1 MGEKDLSEKILADY
15 NDVFADI
22 VNVLILKGER
32 QITPEDL
39 ASTAV
44 HSQYKADDDILHEQE
59 RDVSKYWE
67 KQKIHMALFSM
78 ENQST
83 IEKNMPFR
91 IIGYDGVAYRQQLLR
106 KERPVPVITLVL
118 HFGTDR
124 PWDQPCS
131 IKELLDIPEALD
143 EYVSDYNIHVFDIA
157 WLPDEQVAMFQSD
170 FGIVADFFVQKRKNK
185 EYIPEDHRIIQHVDE
200 VLKLLSVMTGDKR
213 YTRLFSPG
221 PKEGITMCDVA
232 ERLEQRGIKRGIEQ
246 GIELGI
252 EQGIELTLYSLTANG
267 KLSISDASEELHQ
280 TEEEF
285 LTGMKNAG
293 YELPDTK

>member
-1 MGEKDLSEKILADY
+1 
-15 NDVFADI
+15 
-22 VNVLILKGER
+22 
-32 QITPEDL
+32 
-39 ASTAV
+39 
-44 HSQYKADDDILHEQE
+44 
-59 RDVSKYWE
+59 
-67 KQKIHMALFSM
+67 
-78 ENQST
+78 
-83 IEKNMPFR
+83 
-91 IIGYDGVAYRQQLLR
+91 
-106 KERPVPVITLVL
+106 
-118 HFGTDR
+118 
-124 PWDQPCS
+124 
-131 IKELLDIPEALD
+131 
-143 EYVSDYNIHVFDIA
+143 
-157 WLPDEQVAMFQSD
+157 MFQSD

-246 GIELGI
+246 GIEWGI

>member
-1 MGEKDLSEKILADY
+1 
-15 NDVFADI
+15 
-22 VNVLILKGER
+22 
-32 QITPEDL
+32 
-39 ASTAV
+39 
-44 HSQYKADDDILHEQE
+44 
-59 RDVSKYWE
+59 
-67 KQKIHMALFSM
+67 
-78 ENQST
+78 
-83 IEKNMPFR
+83 
-91 IIGYDGVAYRQQLLR
+91 
-106 KERPVPVITLVL
+106 
-118 HFGTDR
+118 
-124 PWDQPCS
+124 
-131 IKELLDIPEALD
+131 
-143 EYVSDYNIHVFDIA
+143 
-157 WLPDEQVAMFQSD
+157 
-170 FGIVADFFVQKRKNK
+170 
-185 EYIPEDHRIIQHVDE
+185 
-200 VLKLLSVMTGDKR
+200 MTGDKR

>member
-1 MGEKDLSEKILADY
+1 
-15 NDVFADI
+15 
-22 VNVLILKGER
+22 
-32 QITPEDL
+32 
-39 ASTAV
+39 
-44 HSQYKADDDILHEQE
+44 
-59 RDVSKYWE
+59 
-67 KQKIHMALFSM
+67 MALFSM
-78 ENQST
+78 ENQTT

-91 IIGYDGVAYRQQLLR
+91 IIGYDGAAYRQQLLR
-106 KERPVPVITLVL
+106 KEQPVPVITLVL

-221 PKEGITMCDVA
+221 PKEGITMCDVS

-252 EQGIELTLYSLTANG
+252 EQGIELTLYSLTVNG